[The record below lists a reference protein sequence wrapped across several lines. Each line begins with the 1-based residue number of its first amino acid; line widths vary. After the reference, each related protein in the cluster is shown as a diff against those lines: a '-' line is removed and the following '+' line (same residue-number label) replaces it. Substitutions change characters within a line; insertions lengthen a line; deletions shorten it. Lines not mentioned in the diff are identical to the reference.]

1 MGVWVGRNCGTV
13 VVWCSAEGRAWP
25 VACPY
30 DEYSDWKSVL
40 DRETDDYGTIAKLVT
55 LYRFAIAN
63 YSNPL
68 AELLLE
74 AIAAM
79 EAAETEEH

>member
-1 MGVWVGRNCGTV
+1 MASPAQPTHPHP
-13 VVWCSAEGRAWP
+13 SIEHLI
-25 VACPY
+25 
-30 DEYSDWKSVL
+30 DEYSEWKSVV
-40 DRETDDYGTIAKLVT
+40 DREADDFGAISKLVT

-68 AELLLE
+68 AELLLD

-79 EAAETEEH
+79 EADEN

>member
-1 MGVWVGRNCGTV
+1 MRMW
-13 VVWCSAEGRAWP
+13 
-25 VACPY
+25 
-30 DEYSDWKSVL
+30 DEWKAIL
-40 DRETDDYGTIAKLVT
+40 ERDTDDFNTIAQLAN

-79 EAAETEEH
+79 EQAAY

>member
-1 MGVWVGRNCGTV
+1 MASPAQPAQAHPTI
-13 VVWCSAEGRAWP
+13 EHLI
-25 VACPY
+25 
-30 DEYSDWKSVL
+30 DEYTDWKAVL
-40 DRETDDYGTIAKLVT
+40 DRDSDDFGTIAKLVT

-68 AELLLE
+68 AELLLD

-79 EAAETEEH
+79 EAGES

>member
-1 MGVWVGRNCGTV
+1 VGRNCGTV
-13 VVWCSAEGRAWP
+13 VVWCSAEGQAWR

-55 LYRFAIAN
+55 LV
-63 YSNPL
+63 
-68 AELLLE
+68 
-74 AIAAM
+74 
-79 EAAETEEH
+79 

>member
-1 MGVWVGRNCGTV
+1 LSLW
-13 VVWCSAEGRAWP
+13 
-25 VACPY
+25 
-30 DEYSDWKSVL
+30 
-40 DRETDDYGTIAKLVT
+40 
-55 LYRFAIAN
+55 YRFAIAN

-68 AELLLE
+68 AELLE